1 MVEPNDPLARL
12 RAERRT
18 VLLESE
24 LHGYRGTVWLRQRCA
39 AAREFG
45 RRAAVERLT
54 WREIDTFRDWLERAR
69 CGDQYMGSG
78 PATIIELVA
87 GRSVALASGVACF
100 GEWIAYLEGVDEV
113 ARAVEA
119 AG

>member
-12 RAERRT
+12 RADRRT

-24 LHGYRGTVWLRQRCA
+24 LHGYMGAVWLRQRCA

-45 RRAAVERLT
+45 RRAATERLT
-54 WREIDTFRDWLERAR
+54 WAQIDTFRDWLERAR

-78 PATIIELVA
+78 PVAIIELVA
-87 GRSVALASGVACF
+87 GRSIALASGVACF
-100 GEWIAYLEGVDEV
+100 GEWVAFLEAVDEV